1 MTSIELVL
9 ALLVLVT
16 LLAGVARR
24 ARLPEPIV
32 LVVAGIAV
40 GLLPG
45 IPQVE
50 LEPELV
56 FLLFLPPILY
66 SAGFFT
72 SIRDFRANL
81 RPILLLSVGLVLFTT
96 VVVAAALKALVPEI
110 PWAAAFAFGAIVS
123 PPDAVAATAVLRRL
137 GVPRRV
143 VTILEGE
150 SLVNDATALVALRTA
165 VVVGL
170 GGTFSAVNAGADFV
184 VVAVGGIL
192 VGLVVA
198 RLAGYVMTRVQD
210 ADLAIVFSLLI
221 PAIAYLPAE
230 ALHVSGVLAVV
241 VAGIYAGR
249 IAARSMTS
257 AQRVEG
263 VAAWNVVLFLIHG
276 MVFILIGLQLP
287 VILAELDASPAEL
300 LALSVAVSLV
310 VIVARFV
317 WVFPATYLPRML
329 SARIRAKDPAP
340 KPKYIV
346 VLSWAGMRGVV
357 SLAAALALP
366 VGFPERSLIQFLT
379 FAVIIA
385 TLVVQGLTLP
395 VLIKALGCHGRRR
408 RCGGGAP
415 GAVPGRRGR
424 GGPDRP
430 ARARVPGPPGAHRP
444 PARDVRPPHGA
455 HRPVGRDAARRVG
468 GGAARPPPDPARGH
482 RRRARGRDPDAR
494 PRRAER
500 RRHAPARARPGPRGA
515 ARGGL
520 SVRTGPIVPCHP
532 APDGW

>member
-16 LLAGVARR
+16 LLAGAARR

-40 GLLPG
+40 GLVPG

-56 FLLFLPPILY
+56 FLFFLPPILY

-96 VVVAAALKALVPEI
+96 VVAAAALKALVPEI

-170 GGTFSAVNAGADFV
+170 GGTFSAVNAGVDFV

-221 PAIAYLPAE
+221 PAMAYLPAE

-329 SARIRAKDPAP
+329 SAKIRAKDPAP

-385 TLVVQGLTLP
+385 TLVIQGLTLP
-395 VLIKALGCHGRRR
+395 VLIKTLGVTAGDD
-408 RCGGGAP
+408 GAEEERQARFQAAEA
-415 GAVPGRRGR
+415 AVDRIGQLEREY
-424 GGPDRP
+424 PD
-430 ARARVPGPPGAHRP
+430 HRELIDHL
-444 PARDVRPPHGA
+444 RETYV
-455 HRPVGRDAARRVG
+455 HRMEHV
-468 GGAARPPPDPARGH
+468 DPSDGTPLDESEAEQLVH
-482 RRRARGRDPDAR
+482 RQIRRAVID
-494 PRRAER
+494 AER
-500 RRHAPARARPGPRGA
+500 EAVIRMRDRGELSDDVMRRLERDLDLEELREEA
-515 ARGGL
+515 
-520 SVRTGPIVPCHP
+520 
-532 APDGW
+532 

>member
-1 MTSIELVL
+1 MTSIEVVL
-9 ALLVLVT
+9 ALVVLAT
-16 LLAGVARR
+16 LLAGLARR

-45 IPQVE
+45 IPQFE

-56 FLLFLPPILY
+56 FLFFLPPILY
-66 SAGFFT
+66 SAGYFT
-72 SIRDFRANL
+72 SIHDFRANL
-81 RPILLLSVGLVLFTT
+81 RPILLLSVGLVIFTT
-96 VVVAAALKALVPEI
+96 VVVAAALKALVPEL

-165 VVVGL
+165 LVAL
-170 GGTFSAVNAGADFV
+170 GGTFSAVNAGTDFL

-198 RLAGYVMTRVQD
+198 RAAGYVMTRIQD
-210 ADLAIVFSLLI
+210 ADLGIVFSLLI

-249 IAARSMTS
+249 IAARSLTS
-257 AQRVEG
+257 AQRIEG
-263 VAAWNVVLFLIHG
+263 QAAWNVVLFLIHG
-276 MVFILIGLQLP
+276 LVFILIGLQLP
-287 VILAELDASPAEL
+287 VILADLDASPAEL

-317 WVFPATYLPRML
+317 WVFPATYLPRFL
-329 SARIRAKDPAP
+329 SARIRAKDPSP
-340 KPKYIV
+340 KPKYV
-346 VLSWAGMRGVV
+346 VVISWAGMRGVV

-366 VGFPERSLIQFLT
+366 VDFPERSLIQFLT

-395 VLIKALGCHGRRR
+395 VLIKALGVTAGDD
-408 RCGGGAP
+408 GAEEERQARFLAAEA
-415 GAVPGRRGR
+415 AV
-424 GGPDRP
+424 DRIGQL
-430 ARARVPGPPGAHRP
+430 ARAHPDHMELIDHLREIYVHRMEHIDP
-444 PARDVRPPHGA
+444 SDGTPLDESEAELLV
-455 HRPVGRDAARRVG
+455 HRQI
-468 GGAARPPPDPARGH
+468 
-482 RRRARGRDPDAR
+482 RRAVID
-494 PRRAER
+494 AER
-500 RRHAPARARPGPRGA
+500 EAVIRLRDRGELSDEVMRRLERDLDLEELREEA
-515 ARGGL
+515 
-520 SVRTGPIVPCHP
+520 
-532 APDGW
+532 